1 MTILGYHR
9 FQAWK
14 VYKEDGEDLNKVF
27 TFGFE
32 LEVTIISS
40 NQIRK
45 TPEQLATTL
54 QTKFGELF
62 VYERDSSIGQGVE
75 IISNPMTWKYFVNH
89 LDLFRDLLKTCI
101 DSGFDSHNGNRCG
114 LHVHIG
120 RQSLQGKDFHDDSI
134 RESKVIANINFILEW
149 FRDDIFK
156 FSRRTQYTFDRW
168 SRNRTSLIP
177 VGNDNNLFIDKEEI
191 KRINSYDTSNRY
203 FMLNLTNNKT
213 IEFRFLRGTLKWET
227 FFISMNFIK
236 NIVEQSRISN
246 NAISLKQLL
255 MYELN
260 DELKQYCV
268 EYCTQRGIEL
278 ETDNRIIFLENVKQN
293 QCQMQDTN
301 YLDLA
306 NSILDE

>member
-27 TFGFE
+27 TFRFE

-89 LDLFRDLLKTCI
+89 LDLFRDLLRTCI

-120 RQSLQGKDFHDDSI
+120 RQALQGKDFQDDSI

-168 SRNRTSLIP
+168 SRN
-177 VGNDNNLFIDKEEI
+177 
-191 KRINSYDTSNRY
+191 
-203 FMLNLTNNKT
+203 
-213 IEFRFLRGTLKWET
+213 
-227 FFISMNFIK
+227 
-236 NIVEQSRISN
+236 
-246 NAISLKQLL
+246 
-255 MYELN
+255 
-260 DELKQYCV
+260 
-268 EYCTQRGIEL
+268 
-278 ETDNRIIFLENVKQN
+278 
-293 QCQMQDTN
+293 
-301 YLDLA
+301 
-306 NSILDE
+306 

>member
-9 FQAWK
+9 FQSWK
-14 VYKEDGEDLNKVF
+14 VFKEENEDLEKVF

-32 LEVTIISS
+32 LEVTILNSY
-40 NQIRK
+40 QARK
-45 TPEQLATTL
+45 SPEELATCL
-54 QTKFGELF
+54 HEKFNDLF
-62 VYERDSSIGQGVE
+62 VYERDSSIGNGVE
-75 IISNPMTWKYFVNH
+75 IISNPMTWSYFINH
-89 LDLFRDLLKTCI
+89 LDLFHDLLKTCI
-101 DSGFDSHNGNRCG
+101 EAGFDSHNGNKCG

-120 RQSLQGKDFHDDSI
+120 RQALQGKDFLDNAI

-156 FSRRTQYTFDRW
+156 FSRRTAHSFERW
-168 SRNRTSLIP
+168 SHNRTDLVNI
-177 VGNDNNLFIDKEEI
+177 GNSENLFIDKE
-191 KRINSYDTSNRY
+191 RIRNISSYDDSGRY
-203 FMLNLTNNKT
+203 FMLNLSNNNT
-213 IEFRFLRGTLKWET
+213 VEFRFLRGTLKWET

-255 MYELN
+255 TSGLE
-260 DELKQYCV
+260 DEMKQYCE
-268 EYCTQRGIEL
+268 EYCTQRGIDL
-278 ETDNRIIFLENVKQN
+278 DTDNRIIFLENVKQR
-293 QCQMQDTN
+293 QVQQMN

>member
-120 RQSLQGKDFHDDSI
+120 RQALQGKDFHDDSI

-177 VGNDNNLFIDKEEI
+177 VGNENNLFIDKEEI
-191 KRINSYDTSNRY
+191 KRINSYDSSNRY

-260 DELKQYCV
+260 DELKQYCE

-301 YLDLA
+301 YLGLA